1 MLIEFLLSNFEI
13 LIFFSIIFV
22 IVGFLILFLMQN
34 IKFEQN
40 KQSIID
46 YANII
51 HNSNKEL
58 KDYLNSIVNVL
69 ELQKNEIVKIT
80 DKISFIEREINR
92 LGNVKGSEDI
102 LGMAID
108 MARKGEDRE
117 SIKKKTGLR
126 EDEVEAIYTYY
137 RKSF

>member
-34 IKFEQN
+34 IKFQQN

-58 KDYLNSIVNVL
+58 KDYLNSIVNIL

-102 LGMAID
+102 LGIAID

-117 SIKKKTGLR
+117 SIKKNTGLR

-137 RKSF
+137 RK

>member
-1 MLIEFLLSNFEI
+1 MLVEFLLSNFEI

-22 IVGFLILFLMQN
+22 IVGFLILFVMQN
-34 IKFEQN
+34 IKFQQN

-58 KDYLNSIVNVL
+58 KDYLNSIVNIL
-69 ELQKNEIVKIT
+69 ESQKNEIVKIT

-102 LGMAID
+102 LGIAID

-117 SIKKKTGLR
+117 SIKKNTGLR

-137 RKSF
+137 RK

>member
-34 IKFEQN
+34 IKFQQN

-51 HNSNKEL
+51 HDSNKEL

-117 SIKKKTGLR
+117 SITKKTGLR

-137 RKSF
+137 RK

>member
-34 IKFEQN
+34 IKFQQN
-40 KQSIID
+40 KQSIVD

-102 LGMAID
+102 LGIAID
-108 MARKGEDRE
+108 MARKGEDRD

-137 RKSF
+137 RK

>member
-1 MLIEFLLSNFEI
+1 MLVEFLLSNFEI

-34 IKFEQN
+34 IKFQQN

-58 KDYLNSIVNVL
+58 KDYS
-69 ELQKNEIVKIT
+69 K
-80 DKISFIEREINR
+80 
-92 LGNVKGSEDI
+92 
-102 LGMAID
+102 
-108 MARKGEDRE
+108 
-117 SIKKKTGLR
+117 
-126 EDEVEAIYTYY
+126 
-137 RKSF
+137 

>member
-34 IKFEQN
+34 IKFQQN

-58 KDYLNSIVNVL
+58 KDYVNNIVNIL

-102 LGMAID
+102 LGKAID

-117 SIKKKTGLR
+117 SIKKSTGLR

-137 RKSF
+137 RK

>member
-34 IKFEQN
+34 IKFQQN

-58 KDYLNSIVNVL
+58 KDYLNSIVNIL

-80 DKISFIEREINR
+80 DKITFIEREINR

-137 RKSF
+137 RK

>member
-13 LIFFSIIFV
+13 IIFFSIIFV

-34 IKFEQN
+34 IKFQQN

-58 KDYLNSIVNVL
+58 KDYLNSIVNIL
-69 ELQKNEIVKIT
+69 ESQKNEIVKIT

-108 MARKGEDRE
+108 MARKGEDRD

-137 RKSF
+137 RK

>member
-1 MLIEFLLSNFEI
+1 MLVEFLISNFEI
-13 LIFFSIIFV
+13 LIFFSIIFI
-22 IVGFLILFLMQN
+22 IVGFLILFVMQN
-34 IKFEQN
+34 IRFQQN

-137 RKSF
+137 RK

>member
-1 MLIEFLLSNFEI
+1 MLIEYLLSNFEI

-34 IKFEQN
+34 IKFQQN

-51 HNSNKEL
+51 HNSKKEL

-102 LGMAID
+102 LGIAID

-137 RKSF
+137 RK

>member
-1 MLIEFLLSNFEI
+1 MLVEFLISNFEI

-22 IVGFLILFLMQN
+22 IVGFLILFVMQN
-34 IKFEQN
+34 IRFQQN

-102 LGMAID
+102 LGIAID

-137 RKSF
+137 RK

>member
-13 LIFFSIIFV
+13 LIFFSIVLV

-34 IKFEQN
+34 IKFQQN
-40 KQSIID
+40 KQSIVD

-137 RKSF
+137 RK

>member
-34 IKFEQN
+34 IKFQQN

-102 LGMAID
+102 LGIAID
-108 MARKGEDRE
+108 MARKGENRE

-137 RKSF
+137 RK

>member
-34 IKFEQN
+34 IKFQQN

-102 LGMAID
+102 LGIAID

-137 RKSF
+137 RK

>member
-1 MLIEFLLSNFEI
+1 MLVEFLLSNFEI

-34 IKFEQN
+34 IKFQQN

-46 YANII
+46 YANIL

-58 KDYLNSIVNVL
+58 KDYLNSIVNIL
-69 ELQKNEIVKIT
+69 ESQKNEIVKIT

-102 LGMAID
+102 LGIAID

-117 SIKKKTGLR
+117 SIKKNTGLR

-137 RKSF
+137 RK

>member
-34 IKFEQN
+34 IKFQQN
-40 KQSIID
+40 KQSIVD

-137 RKSF
+137 RK

>member
-1 MLIEFLLSNFEI
+1 MLVEFLLSNFEI

-22 IVGFLILFLMQN
+22 IVGFLILFVMQN
-34 IKFEQN
+34 IRFQQN

-102 LGMAID
+102 LGIAID

-137 RKSF
+137 RK

>member
-13 LIFFSIIFV
+13 LIFFSIVLV

-34 IKFEQN
+34 IKFQQN

-102 LGMAID
+102 LGIAID
-108 MARKGEDRE
+108 MARKGEDRD
-117 SIKKKTGLR
+117 SIKKNTGLR

-137 RKSF
+137 RK

>member
-1 MLIEFLLSNFEI
+1 MLVEFLLSNFEI
-13 LIFFSIIFV
+13 LIFLSIIFV

-34 IKFEQN
+34 IKFQQN

-102 LGMAID
+102 LGIAID

-117 SIKKKTGLR
+117 SIKKNTGLR

-137 RKSF
+137 RK

>member
-13 LIFFSIIFV
+13 LIFFSIVFV

-34 IKFEQN
+34 IRFQQN

-102 LGMAID
+102 LGIAID

-137 RKSF
+137 RK

>member
-34 IKFEQN
+34 IRFQQN

-102 LGMAID
+102 LGIAID

-137 RKSF
+137 RK

>member
-1 MLIEFLLSNFEI
+1 MLVEFLLSNFEI
-13 LIFFSIIFV
+13 LIFFSIVLV

-34 IKFEQN
+34 IKFQQN

-102 LGMAID
+102 LGIAID

-137 RKSF
+137 RK

>member
-1 MLIEFLLSNFEI
+1 MLVEFLLSNFEI

-34 IKFEQN
+34 IKFQQN

-102 LGMAID
+102 LGIAID

-117 SIKKKTGLR
+117 SIKNKTGLR

-137 RKSF
+137 RK

>member
-1 MLIEFLLSNFEI
+1 MLVEFLLSNFEI

-34 IKFEQN
+34 IKFQQN

-58 KDYLNSIVNVL
+58 KDYLNNIVNIL
-69 ELQKNEIVKIT
+69 ESQKNEIVKIT

-102 LGMAID
+102 LGIAID

-117 SIKKKTGLR
+117 SIKKNTGLR

-137 RKSF
+137 RK

>member
-1 MLIEFLLSNFEI
+1 MLVEFLLSNFEI

-22 IVGFLILFLMQN
+22 IVGFLILFVMQN
-34 IKFEQN
+34 IRFQQN

-58 KDYLNSIVNVL
+58 KDYVNNIVNIL

-102 LGMAID
+102 LGIAID

-137 RKSF
+137 RK

>member
-1 MLIEFLLSNFEI
+1 
-13 LIFFSIIFV
+13 
-22 IVGFLILFLMQN
+22 MQN
-34 IKFEQN
+34 IKFQQN

-58 KDYLNSIVNVL
+58 KDYSNSIVNIL
-69 ELQKNEIVKIT
+69 ESQKNEIVKIT

-102 LGMAID
+102 LGIAID

-117 SIKKKTGLR
+117 TIKKNTGLR

-137 RKSF
+137 RKQF

>member
-13 LIFFSIIFV
+13 LIFFSIVLV

-34 IKFEQN
+34 IKFQQN

-58 KDYLNSIVNVL
+58 KDYLNSIVNIL
-69 ELQKNEIVKIT
+69 ESQKNEIVKIT

-102 LGMAID
+102 LGIAID

-117 SIKKKTGLR
+117 TIKKNTGLR

-137 RKSF
+137 RK

>member
-1 MLIEFLLSNFEI
+1 MFVEFLLSNFEI

-34 IKFEQN
+34 IKFQQN

-58 KDYLNSIVNVL
+58 KDYLNSIVNLL
-69 ELQKNEIVKIT
+69 ESQKNEIVKIT

-102 LGMAID
+102 LGIAID

-117 SIKKKTGLR
+117 SIKKNTGLR

-137 RKSF
+137 RK

>member
-34 IKFEQN
+34 IKFQQN

-58 KDYLNSIVNVL
+58 KDYLNSIVNIL
-69 ELQKNEIVKIT
+69 ESQKNEIVKIT

-102 LGMAID
+102 LGIAID

-117 SIKKKTGLR
+117 SIKKNTGLR

-137 RKSF
+137 RK

>member
-1 MLIEFLLSNFEI
+1 MLVEFLLSNFEI

-34 IKFEQN
+34 IKFQQN

-46 YANII
+46 YANIL

-137 RKSF
+137 RK

>member
-13 LIFFSIIFV
+13 LIFFSIVLV
-22 IVGFLILFLMQN
+22 IVRFLILFLMQN
-34 IKFEQN
+34 IKFQQN

-58 KDYLNSIVNVL
+58 KDYLNSIVNIL

-102 LGMAID
+102 LGIAID

-117 SIKKKTGLR
+117 SIKKNTGLR

-137 RKSF
+137 RK

>member
-34 IKFEQN
+34 IKFQQN

-108 MARKGEDRE
+108 MARKGEDRD

-137 RKSF
+137 RK

>member
-34 IKFEQN
+34 IKFQQN

-51 HNSNKEL
+51 HDSNKEL

-108 MARKGEDRE
+108 MARKGEDRD

-137 RKSF
+137 RK

>member
-1 MLIEFLLSNFEI
+1 MFVEFLLSNFEI

-34 IKFEQN
+34 IKFQQN

-58 KDYLNSIVNVL
+58 KDYLNSIVNIL
-69 ELQKNEIVKIT
+69 ESQKNEIVKIT

-102 LGMAID
+102 LGIAID

-117 SIKKKTGLR
+117 SIKKNTGLR

-137 RKSF
+137 RK

>member
-1 MLIEFLLSNFEI
+1 MLIEILLSNFEI
-13 LIFFSIIFV
+13 IIFFSIIFV
-22 IVGFLILFLMQN
+22 IVGFLILFLLQN
-34 IKFEQN
+34 IRFQQN

-58 KDYLNSIVNVL
+58 KDYLISIVKIL

-102 LGMAID
+102 LGIAID

-117 SIKKKTGLR
+117 SIKKNTGLR

-137 RKSF
+137 RK

>member
-1 MLIEFLLSNFEI
+1 MLVEFLLSNFEI

-34 IKFEQN
+34 IKFQQN

-51 HNSNKEL
+51 HDSNKEL

-69 ELQKNEIVKIT
+69 EFQKNEIVKIT

-102 LGMAID
+102 LGIAID

-117 SIKKKTGLR
+117 SIKKNTGLR

-137 RKSF
+137 RK

>member
-22 IVGFLILFLMQN
+22 IVGFLILFVMQN
-34 IKFEQN
+34 IRFQQN

-102 LGMAID
+102 LGIAID

-137 RKSF
+137 RK

>member
-34 IKFEQN
+34 IKFQQN

-58 KDYLNSIVNVL
+58 KDYLNSIVNIL
-69 ELQKNEIVKIT
+69 EST
-80 DKISFIEREINR
+80 
-92 LGNVKGSEDI
+92 
-102 LGMAID
+102 
-108 MARKGEDRE
+108 
-117 SIKKKTGLR
+117 KK
-126 EDEVEAIYTYY
+126 
-137 RKSF
+137 

>member
-1 MLIEFLLSNFEI
+1 MLVEFLLSNFEI

-34 IKFEQN
+34 IKFQQN

-58 KDYLNSIVNVL
+58 KDYLNSIVNIL
-69 ELQKNEIVKIT
+69 ESQKNEIVKIT

-102 LGMAID
+102 LGIAID

-137 RKSF
+137 RK